1 MDCNDKYFILNDNS
15 SLSDLPQKLLKQVYN
30 VRTKAEWEK
39 LGYKIN
45 VNGMGMPE
53 RDRNLKY
60 YFSCAKESEDE
71 IIEAIK
77 TGKKG
82 TRNPLVISQLYELG
96 IKFDEFIKLTEDIPL
111 YCMAALAA
119 KNGNI
124 IDAFSLIEK
133 AITYKNIPDYAFCRY
148 MEIYFST
155 GRKMGKIEL
164 LAKEL
169 DYLENDM
176 STFVHSSIEPW
187 IDIII
192 KYQQF
197 DMIEPMFV
205 VVKDGLKKILDGKTK
220 EKSIYGQDLNW
231 VKGIIDK
238 LPTIEE
244 KCSKKIEQFKK
255 YQSGKEIKANEVC
268 GIIYDFVQ
276 NVLKDSIGE
285 QKYYPEMET
294 KIFSLTYEQ
303 ALNNNIIEKLNK
315 KERGMLCLLLSQYIM
330 FLTNNENLKFPSWF
344 LYNKKKD
351 TIPFNILLY
360 ILEHK
365 WPYPQM
371 LNKN

>member
-1 MDCNDKYFILNDNS
+1 MDFNDKFFVFNGNL
-15 SLSDLPQKLLKQVYN
+15 SLSNLPQNLLKQVYN
-30 VRTKAEWEK
+30 VRTKIEWEK
-39 LGYKIN
+39 LGFKFKIN
-45 VNGMGMPE
+45 EMGMPE
-53 RDRNLKY
+53 RDRNLDY
-60 YFSCAKESEDE
+60 YFARAKENEDE

-96 IKFDEFIKLTEDIPL
+96 IKFEEIISLTEDVPL
-111 YCMAALAA
+111 YCMAILAN
-119 KNGNI
+119 KNGNT

-148 MEIYFST
+148 MELYFST
-155 GRKMGKIEL
+155 GRRMGKIEL

-169 DYLENDM
+169 VYLENDM
-176 STFVHSSIEPW
+176 DSFVRSGIEQW
-187 IDIII
+187 IEIIL

-197 DMIEPMFV
+197 DMIKPMFV
-205 VVKDGLKKILDGKTK
+205 VVKDGLKKILYGKTK
-220 EKSIYGQDLNW
+220 DKNIYGQDLNC
-231 VKGIIDK
+231 VKGITDK

-244 KCSKKIEQFKK
+244 KCAKKTEHFKK
-255 YQSGKEIKANEVC
+255 YQNGKEIKADEVSV
-268 GIIYDFVQ
+268 IIYNFVQ
-276 NVLKDSIGE
+276 NILKDSIGE

-294 KIFSLTYEQ
+294 RIFSLMYEQ
-303 ALNNNIIEKLNK
+303 ALNSNIIEKLNK
-315 KERGMLCLLLSQYIM
+315 KERGMLCLLLSQYII
-330 FLTNNENLKFPSWF
+330 FLTTNENLKFPPWF

-371 LNKN
+371 LKEN